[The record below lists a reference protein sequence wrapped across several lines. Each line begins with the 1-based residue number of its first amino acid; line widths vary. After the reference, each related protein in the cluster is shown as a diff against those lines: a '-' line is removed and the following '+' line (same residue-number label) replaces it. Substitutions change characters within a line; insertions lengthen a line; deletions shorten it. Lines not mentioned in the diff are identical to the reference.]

1 MGEIS
6 MKIDKNFK
14 IEPPK
19 ILYLQDTAMWYRR
32 PFFKKLSEIYDIKF
46 IFTYIQYIKNMY
58 DIEISW
64 EIDGFGGLKYKILKN
79 YCNIRYVDVA
89 FGLLKD
95 LLKEDYDIIVDMYG
109 CIDMLCCFIAAKLRR
124 KSIILCSDIWGWKRR
139 RSLKE
144 TLILPQYKF
153 IIYHS
158 DAILVPGIKQKE
170 YYVSLGASSDK
181 VFIMPNVS
189 SLVIKE
195 EDYENKKK
203 LKERLNTENK
213 KVILYVGRLVKQKGV
228 EYLIRAFAKL
238 REERDDIVLIIV
250 GRGECRDELVLLSK
264 NLNIENHIYFMGFI
278 ENVSLSP
285 YYLLCNVFV
294 MPSITYGQADCWGYV
309 VNEAMCCG
317 KPVIAT
323 DAVGAAFDMIK
334 NGESGFIVPEKDV
347 NALYVALKK
356 VISDSDLEKKM
367 GMKSKKIIEE
377 RFGYKDMVNGFG
389 KAVEYVLE
397 KKRLKRLSHNSKT
410 QQKEIQIG
418 RYNQK

>member
-1 MGEIS
+1 M
-6 MKIDKNFK
+6 
-14 IEPPK
+14 EPPK

-46 IFTYIQYIKNMY
+46 IFTYIQYINDMY
-58 DIEISW
+58 GIETSW
-64 EIDGFGGLKYKILKN
+64 GIDGFEGVKYKVLKN
-79 YCNIRYVDVA
+79 YCNIRYVDIA

-109 CIDMLCCFIAAKLRR
+109 SADMLYCFIAAKLRR
-124 KSIILCSDIWGWKRR
+124 KPIILCSDVWGWKRR

-144 TLILPQYKF
+144 TLKLPLFKF
-153 IIYHS
+153 IVSHS
-158 DAILVPGIKQKE
+158 DAILVPGTKQKE
-170 YYVSLGASSDK
+170 YYISLGASSDK

-189 SLVIKE
+189 SLVVKE
-195 EDYENKKK
+195 EDYENKEK
-203 LKERLNTENK
+203 LKEKLNIGTK
-213 KVILYVGRLVKQKGV
+213 QVVLYAGRLVKQKGV
-228 EYLIRAFAKL
+228 EYLIKAFAKL
-238 REERDDIVLIIV
+238 REERDDIVLIVV
-250 GRGECRDELVLLSK
+250 GRGECKDELLLLSK

-285 YYLLCNVFV
+285 YYLLCNVCV
-294 MPSITYGQADCWGYV
+294 VPSITYGQADCWGYV
-309 VNEAMCCG
+309 INEAMYCG

-334 NGESGFIVPEKDV
+334 DGENGFIVPEKDV
-347 NALYVALKK
+347 NALYEALKK
-356 VISDSDLEKKM
+356 MISDSDLEKKM
-367 GMKSKKIIEE
+367 GIKSKKIIEE
-377 RFGYKDMVNGFG
+377 GFRYKDMVEGFE

-410 QQKEIQIG
+410 PQKEIQIG